1 MDEHYFRGLVPLND
15 FIMLRRQHFRKANK
29 TKQNEKGEKNRTQVW
44 MIDAPENDFQQ
55 AHFHACILLLKE
67 VYKRKHDRN
76 VV

>member
-1 MDEHYFRGLVPLND
+1 MK
-15 FIMLRRQHFRKANK
+15 KA
-29 TKQNEKGEKNRTQVW
+29 EKKRTQVW

-55 AHFHACILLLKE
+55 AHFHAYILLLKE